1 MIPHNEEPYY
11 TCADRY
17 AIDVNTRAIA
27 IADGVGGSLY
37 PSFLSERITKDF
49 VKNPS
54 ALFDVN
60 THSLTNDYSLEFETY
75 YQRRYRELSP
85 VKQQI
90 LDLKAEQTKASS
102 CTFVGCYLEGNRWNY
117 YALGD
122 SYLFFVDKNGQM
134 SKFSSM
140 EGKEFDVFP
149 EYFSTSGKHNGE
161 PIFGNLPIEDGIL
174 MLMTDALSDWFI
186 KYYEE
191 DKSLLN
197 RLLLL
202 NNHKEYKELCN
213 SELASGRL
221 HDDDCALLIVK
232 IDNAKDT
239 DVIFSIKNLDDIT
252 DLSEKELQ
260 ELVQKKE
267 NEKREIILKF
277 DELSQEHKK
286 AQLELDEANRN
297 LTKAKEEYSKTKQED
312 DQIIAE
318 LRNQIHNPVSESKA
332 NSPIIELGEI
342 KSLGLKLQEIEGI
355 INKKIGENSK
365 LESFQQLL
373 WDIKEGINT
382 LLQYVK
388 KEDETMNESGL
399 KSHESEDDSKKKIK
413 KSLDG
418 VIRYSYLLFD
428 CVIIILMVLFFLF
441 K

>member
-1 MIPHNEEPYY
+1 MNYPKS
-11 TCADRY
+11 
-17 AIDVNTRAIA
+17 TR
-27 IADGVGGSLY
+27 
-37 PSFLSERITKDF
+37 R
-49 VKNPS
+49 
-54 ALFDVN
+54 
-60 THSLTNDYSLEFETY
+60 
-75 YQRRYRELSP
+75 
-85 VKQQI
+85 
-90 LDLKAEQTKASS
+90 
-102 CTFVGCYLEGNRWNY
+102 
-117 YALGD
+117 
-122 SYLFFVDKNGQM
+122 
-134 SKFSSM
+134 
-140 EGKEFDVFP
+140 
-149 EYFSTSGKHNGE
+149 
-161 PIFGNLPIEDGIL
+161 
-174 MLMTDALSDWFI
+174 
-186 KYYEE
+186 
-191 DKSLLN
+191 
-197 RLLLL
+197 
-202 NNHKEYKELCN
+202 
-213 SELASGRL
+213 
-221 HDDDCALLIVK
+221 
-232 IDNAKDT
+232 
-239 DVIFSIKNLDDIT
+239 
-252 DLSEKELQ
+252 
-260 ELVQKKE
+260 
-267 NEKREIILKF
+267 
-277 DELSQEHKK
+277 
-286 AQLELDEANRN
+286 RN